1 MFTQQTVE
9 IIYSCRTAVSVGPTM
24 TSIVPIE
31 RLIVRS
37 ARKS

>member
-9 IIYSCRTAVSVGPTM
+9 IIYSCRAGFCRADDDEYR
-24 TSIVPIE
+24 IK